1 LSESIQDYL
10 KTIYELH
17 RDQTR
22 ATTNALAA
30 RLRVEA
36 ASVTGMLKKLA
47 ELKLVDYVPYQG
59 AQLTPSGE
67 KIALEV
73 IRHHRLLE
81 LYLMEAM
88 GFTWDQVHDEADRLE
103 HAISEEF
110 EDKIATLL
118 GDPKVDPHG
127 DPIPSKTGEVAET
140 SRHTLLMTQSRERVR
155 VQRVRDEDPE
165 LLRRMAELGL
175 TPGAVIEIV
184 ESANNDDDTSQ
195 TRIARAD
202 GKICLID
209 QQLADSVF
217 VTALP

>member
-1 LSESIQDYL
+1 MSESIQDYL

-88 GFTWDQVHDEADRLE
+88 GYTWDQVHDEADRLE

-140 SRHTLLMTQSRERVR
+140 SRHTLLMTQPNERVR

-175 TPGAVIEIV
+175 TPGAIIEIV
-184 ESANNDDDTSQ
+184 ESANSDDDTSQ